1 MQLMKDIQSQFDSR
15 RINIKKVGV
24 KKVSYPITVKDK
36 AQKTQHTIASANLYV
51 NLPHKFKGTH
61 MSRFVEILN
70 EFHGEITMKSFSSIL
85 AKMKERLDAEASHLE
100 LEFPYFLKC
109 KKNGRSYIA
118 NYICA
123 MHGSLYDEGDL
134 TLTIDVPICLPLL
147 EKKQARLPGSLGSW
161 GTVKVSVR
169 FNQFFWI
176 EDLLVLIEKTVESE
190 LREESFHN
198 GNSLSVETL
207 SKTVASG
214 LDGVREIEWFSVTAH
229 NFGDD
234 FSTFAA
240 VESC

>member
-1 MQLMKDIQSQFDSR
+1 MKDIQSELDSR

-24 KKVSYPITVKDK
+24 KKVPYPITVKDK

-70 EFHGEITMKSFSSIL
+70 EFHGEITMKRFSAIL

-100 LEFPYFLKC
+100 LEFPYFLRC
-109 KKNGRSYIA
+109 QKNGRSYVA
-118 NYICA
+118 NYRCA
-123 MHGSLYDEGDL
+123 MHGSLLDEDDF
-134 TLTIDVPICLPLL
+134 TITIDVPISLPIL
-147 EKKQARLPGSLGSW
+147 EKKAERLPGSMGSW
-161 GTVKVSVR
+161 GTVQVSVR

-176 EDLLVLIEKTVESE
+176 EDLLLLIEKGVERE
-190 LREESFHN
+190 LNEN
-198 GNSLSVETL
+198 GGPKEKTLSVESL

-214 LDGVREIEWFSVTAH
+214 LEDVNEIEWFSVTVH

>member
-1 MQLMKDIQSQFDSR
+1 MKDIQSQVDIR

-24 KKVSYPITVKDK
+24 KKVPYPITVKDK
-36 AQKTQHTIASANLYV
+36 AQKIQHTIAIANLYV

-70 EFHGEITMKSFSSIL
+70 EFHGEITIKRFSSIL

-109 KKNGRSYIA
+109 EKNGRNYIA
-118 NYICA
+118 HYQCA
-123 MHGSLYDEGDL
+123 MHGSLLDEEEF
-134 TLTIDVPICLPLL
+134 TLTIDVPISLPIL
-147 EKKQARLPGSLGSW
+147 EKKQQRLPGSMGRW

-169 FNQFFWI
+169 FNQFLWI
-176 EDLLVLIEKTVESE
+176 EDLLLLIEKAVERE
-190 LREESFHN
+190 LNDGPQESVN
-198 GNSLSVETL
+198 TLSVESL

-214 LDGVREIEWFSVTAH
+214 LEDVQEIEWFSVSAH
-229 NFGDD
+229 NYGDD

-240 VESC
+240 IESC

>member
-1 MQLMKDIQSQFDSR
+1 MKDIQSQFDSR

-24 KKVSYPITVKDK
+24 KKVPYPITVKDK
-36 AQKTQHTIASANLYV
+36 AQSNQHTIASANLYV

-70 EFHGEITMKSFSSIL
+70 EFHGEITMNSFSSIL

-100 LEFPYFLKC
+100 LEFPYFLKTE
-109 KKNGRSYIA
+109 KNGRNCLA
-118 NYICA
+118 NYQCA
-123 MHGSLYDEGDL
+123 MHGSLLEEQDL
-134 TLTIDVPICLPLL
+134 TLTIDVPVSLPVL
-147 EKKQARLPGSLGSW
+147 EQKVVRLPGSMGSW

-176 EDLLVLIEKTVESE
+176 EDLLLLIEKGVERELNETVLPAEKP
-190 LREESFHN
+190 
-198 GNSLSVETL
+198 LSVESL

-214 LDGVREIEWFSVTAH
+214 LEDVSEIEWFSVTAH
-229 NFGDD
+229 NYGDD
-234 FSTFAA
+234 FSTFAE

>member
-1 MQLMKDIQSQFDSR
+1 MKDIQSQFDSR

-24 KKVSYPITVKDK
+24 KKVPYPITVKDK

-109 KKNGRSYIA
+109 EKHGRNYVA
-118 NYICA
+118 NYKCA
-123 MHGSLYDEGDL
+123 MHGSLLDESDL
-134 TLTIDVPICLPLL
+134 TLTIDVPISLPLL
-147 EKKQARLPGSLGSW
+147 EKKEERLPGSMGSW
-161 GTVKVSVR
+161 GTVQVSVR

-176 EDLLVLIEKTVESE
+176 EDLLVLIEKAVEKE
-190 LREESFHN
+190 LTDEPLNN
-198 GNSLSVETL
+198 GSTLSVESL

-214 LDGVREIEWFSVTAH
+214 LEGTHEIEWFSVTVH

>member
-1 MQLMKDIQSQFDSR
+1 MKDIQSQFDSR

-24 KKVSYPITVKDK
+24 KKVPYPITVKDK

-61 MSRFVEILN
+61 MSRFLEILN
-70 EFHGEITMKSFSSIL
+70 EFHGEINIKSFSLIL

-109 KKNGRSYIA
+109 KKNGR
-118 NYICA
+118 NYMAHYKCA
-123 MHGSLYDEGDL
+123 MHGSLLEEDEF
-134 TLTIDVPICLPLL
+134 TLTIDVPISLPIL
-147 EKKQARLPGSLGSW
+147 ESRRERLPGSMGSW
-161 GTVKVSVR
+161 GTVKVSVQ

-176 EDLLVLIEKTVESE
+176 EDLLLLIEKAVENE
-190 LREESFHN
+190 LNAESRN
-198 GNSLSVETL
+198 NVNTLSVESL
-207 SKTVASG
+207 SRTVASG
-214 LDGVREIEWFSVTAH
+214 LKVVPEIEWFSVTAH